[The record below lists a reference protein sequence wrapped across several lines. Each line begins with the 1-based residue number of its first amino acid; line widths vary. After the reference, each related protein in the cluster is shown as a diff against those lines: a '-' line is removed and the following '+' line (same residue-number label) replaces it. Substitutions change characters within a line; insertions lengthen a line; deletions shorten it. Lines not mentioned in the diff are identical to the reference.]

1 MILKQDYL
9 VKLNNKNKIQELVV
23 SLNYHPYED
32 VYSIQRSFGQRG
44 GKEIDIPV
52 IFFKKDECYPSHEQV
67 AQEKY
72 LIIVNRYLS
81 NGYKSIRQLTDKPQ
95 HMLSDDELSNL
106 IRSHGFINSAVKP
119 IQVEYKAH
127 FKCHPGIYDKDL
139 YVVRCREGCRV
150 TLYYENGKIL
160 TYNKVKKD
168 YNKSL
173 IHILHDPVLLYWFK
187 ENPNEYLDCRV
198 YSDDILYPLKDIIRL
213 VCLKTHTK
221 ECKKLKLEIVDII
234 SEDVLEER
242 IKKLNKLKRLF
253 TNNSH
258 IRVATFKKIA
268 GFLRIQKEYIQ
279 AVKEGFAGL
288 LLYRNNM
295 PYGMGKKSSMYVV
308 SLLDTIKERHVVLD
322 AFFRDN
328 VLWFKIKKDE
338 EYLEIPSAITKTE
351 YKDKL
356 DFYKGKIANVVYVE
370 PEYATVHKITLL

>member
-338 EYLEIPSAITKTE
+338 EYLEIPSATTKTE

-356 DFYKGKIANVVYVE
+356 DFYKGKIANIVYVE